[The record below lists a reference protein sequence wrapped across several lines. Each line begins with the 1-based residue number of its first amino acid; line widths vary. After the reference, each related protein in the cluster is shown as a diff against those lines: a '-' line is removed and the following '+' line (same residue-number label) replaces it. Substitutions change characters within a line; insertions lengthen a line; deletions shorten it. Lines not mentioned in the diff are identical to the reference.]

1 MKIRIIS
8 GLALDRRTSFTYQIR
23 TLADALRRSG
33 AEVAVGSASD
43 SAVRPAFSTPHERTI
58 LLGYPDQF
66 PFLRSETSAV
76 EVSSDSVSVVR
87 APGTAT
93 DSGHIYLWAQFSKPV
108 VPSSLGPALPVPLTD
123 KTALILRRSGVE
135 RIGPVIP
142 HGVDTTVF
150 RPNSETCEVR
160 DQGPITIGS
169 VGTNN
174 HRKRWDTLFK
184 AFALFC
190 RKSSARDAGHVHSG
204 SPGGGVRT
212 TNSASTALQPRLRI
226 KTDKLSSP
234 SGWDLGNLARR
245 QGIEEHIEIITADLS
260 PARLAEYYRSLD
272 LFVLLSEWE
281 GFGIP
286 VIEAMACGIPI
297 ITQDIQGPGETVPYR
312 ELLLKGGRRFR
323 DGETVLCHADPEEAA
338 DVMLRVL
345 GDRSLYR
352 KAAAAGGEVVRHRY
366 DIRIV
371 AEKWLTLFTEIIT

>member
-8 GLALDRRTSFTYQIR
+8 GLALDKRTSFTYQIR
-23 TLADALRRSG
+23 TLADTIRRSG
-33 AEVAVGSASD
+33 VEVAVGSASD
-43 SAVRPAFSTPHERTI
+43 SAVRPVFSTPHERTI

-66 PFLRSETSAV
+66 PFLRGETSV
-76 EVSSDSVSVVR
+76 GEDNGR
-87 APGTAT
+87 
-93 DSGHIYLWAQFSKPV
+93 HIYLWAQFSKPI

-123 KTALILRRSGVE
+123 KTALILHRSGVE

-150 RPNSETCEVR
+150 RPNSETCKVR

-174 HRKRWDTLFK
+174 HRKRWDTLFET
-184 AFALFC
+184 FALFC
-190 RKSSARDAGHVHSG
+190 RKTSARDAGDVHSG
-204 SPGGGVRT
+204 LPGGGART

-245 QGIEEHIEIITADLS
+245 HGIEKHIEIMTADLS
-260 PARLAEYYRSLD
+260 PALLAEYYRSLD

-286 VIEAMACGIPI
+286 VIEAMASGVPV
-297 ITQDIQGPGETVPYR
+297 ITQDIQGPGEIVPYR
-312 ELLLKGGRRFR
+312 NLLLKRGRRFR
-323 DGETVLCHADPEEAA
+323 DGATVLCHADPEEAA

-352 KAAAAGGEVVRHRY
+352 KAVAAGGETVRHRY

-371 AEKWLTLFTEIIT
+371 AEKWISLFTEIIT